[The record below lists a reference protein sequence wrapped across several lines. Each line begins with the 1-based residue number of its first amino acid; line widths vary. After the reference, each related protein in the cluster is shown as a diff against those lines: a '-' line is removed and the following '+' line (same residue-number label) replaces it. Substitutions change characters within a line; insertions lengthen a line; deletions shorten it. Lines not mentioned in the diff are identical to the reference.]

1 MISIYFLGFP
11 QQNRNTI
18 ISLDNTSL
26 YEVVTG
32 FLGIGI
38 GCFSLCFFFFCVFV
52 LFYCLCMWTKRRSI
66 KKNVLQKRK
75 KKFELCCRYMMCLQW
90 AVLWSEATVFTDSVG
105 CFNLLKW
112 SKLFAAFY
120 QTLWLVFMSIR
131 NK

>member
-38 GCFSLCFFFFCVFV
+38 GCFSLCFFSFVFLFCFIASVCGQKGEA
-52 LFYCLCMWTKRRSI
+52 L
-66 KKNVLQKRK
+66 KKCSAKKK
-75 KKFELCCRYMMCLQW
+75 KKFELCCRYMMCLQ
-90 AVLWSEATVFTDSVG
+90 
-105 CFNLLKW
+105 
-112 SKLFAAFY
+112 
-120 QTLWLVFMSIR
+120 
-131 NK
+131 